1 MPVGKGHIPVE
12 YISLSQL
19 KGLTQNKYFIILVVW
34 NGQKTAS
41 EMNAWLNGNSDKDI
55 HISTGLALK
64 SEHVRQTFH
73 IYGTDLHQ
81 DLDLSE

>member
-1 MPVGKGHIPVE
+1 M
-12 YISLSQL
+12 
-19 KGLTQNKYFIILVVW
+19 LVVW

-41 EMNAWLNGNSDKDI
+41 EMNTWLNGNSVKDKDI

-64 SEHVRQTFH
+64 SESVRETFH